1 MYKTCVGMSRIIIRC
16 MKVYTHD
23 PQCLRVE
30 LGGDT
35 AVFLLSSQITSPGKE
50 RSELGLLRMEQ
61 VLSALVQHLEETET
75 HVIWGILIFRK
86 LRR

>member
-35 AVFLLSSQITSPGKE
+35 AVFLLSSQITSPGE
-50 RSELGLLRMEQ
+50 GQSEFELLPMEQ
-61 VLSALVQHLEETET
+61 AMSDLFQHLEETES
-75 HVIWGILIFRK
+75 HVLFSIHISREH
-86 LRR
+86 LR